1 MGGQAMFED
10 ATFES
15 TGRIQTRSGGWMFA
29 ALALNGSII
38 LSLIVIP
45 LIHPERLPFHFD
57 RFLISVPPAPSSP
70 TPLTRQVVHASS
82 GSNAP
87 VVDPF
92 RPPQLIRTSI
102 EPDGGP
108 QPGPADNTGPLTNGD
123 TATGGVG
130 DVFRPQPQPRVVPIE
145 PVSKAHL
152 PSSVA
157 AGLLIYKV
165 IPHYP
170 ALARQMHLE
179 GNVVLSA
186 TISKSGTI
194 VNLHVVSGS
203 PMLQQAALDTVST
216 WRYRPYLLNGQPVDV
231 ETTIN
236 VNFKLGD

>member
-1 MGGQAMFED
+1 MFED

-45 LIHPERLPFHFD
+45 LIHPEMLPRHFLD
-57 RFLISVPPAPSSP
+57 PILISAPPAPSSP
-70 TPLTRQVVHASS
+70 TPQTREVVRASS
-82 GSNAP
+82 GSNAQ

-92 RPPQLIRTSI
+92 TAPRLIRI
-102 EPDGGP
+102 EIPKDGGL
-108 QPGPADNTGPLTNGD
+108 QPGPVNDSGPLTNGD

-130 DVFRPQPQPRVVPIE
+130 DVFRTQPQPRVVPIE
-145 PVSKAHL
+145 PVTKAHL

-165 IPHYP
+165 IPRYP
-170 ALARQMHLE
+170 ALARQMRLE

-194 VNLHVVSGS
+194 ANLHVVSGS
-203 PMLQQAALDTVST
+203 PMLQQAALDAVST

>member
-1 MGGQAMFED
+1 MFED

-45 LIHPERLPFHFD
+45 LIHPEMLPRHFLD
-57 RFLISVPPAPSSP
+57 PILISAPPAPSSP
-70 TPLTRQVVHASS
+70 TPQTREVVRASS

-87 VVDPF
+87 AVDPF
-92 RPPQLIRTSI
+92 RAPQLIRTSI
-102 EPDGGP
+102 APSGGP
-108 QPGPADNTGPLTNGD
+108 QQGSVNDTGPLTIGD
-123 TATGGVG
+123 TPGSIAEA
-130 DVFRPQPQPRVVPIE
+130 FRTQPQPRVVPIE
-145 PVSKAHL
+145 PLTKAHL

-165 IPHYP
+165 IPRYP
-170 ALARQMHLE
+170 ALARQMRLE

-194 VNLHVVSGS
+194 ANLHVVSGS
-203 PMLQQAALDTVST
+203 PMLQQAALDAVST

>member
-1 MGGQAMFED
+1 MFED

-29 ALALNGSII
+29 ALALNGSIL

-45 LIHPERLPFHFD
+45 LIHPEMLPFHSD
-57 RFLISVPPAPSSP
+57 RFLISAPPAPSSS
-70 TPLTRQVVHASS
+70 TPRTREVVHASS
-82 GSNAP
+82 GPSAP
-87 VVDPF
+87 IMTPITLTRVIPIDIV
-92 RPPQLIRTSI
+92 T
-102 EPDGGP
+102 GGGS
-108 QPGPADNTGPLTNGD
+108 QTGPTDNTGPMTNGD
-123 TATGGVG
+123 TATDGIAE
-130 DVFRPQPQPRVVPIE
+130 VFRPQPQPRVVPIE
-145 PVSKAHL
+145 PVTKAHL

-165 IPHYP
+165 IPNYP
-170 ALARQMHLE
+170 ALARQMRLE
-179 GNVVLSA
+179 GTVVLSA

-194 VNLHVVSGS
+194 ANLHVVSGS
-203 PMLQQAALDTVST
+203 PMLQQAALDAVST